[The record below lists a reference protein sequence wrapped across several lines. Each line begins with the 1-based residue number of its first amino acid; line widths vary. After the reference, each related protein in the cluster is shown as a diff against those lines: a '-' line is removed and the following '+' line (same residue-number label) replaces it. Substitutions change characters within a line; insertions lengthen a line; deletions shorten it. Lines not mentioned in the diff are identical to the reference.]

1 MKRIPYLV
9 QCAGALFLITLTAAC
24 GGPITTVTPA
34 AQSSTSHP
42 AAAATTTSQGNAA
55 QPTTLAAPATIVSG
69 QKPSSS
75 GPLTLQ
81 VTSPQDGAVVN
92 TAQVQ
97 VSGSASP
104 GEVVSVNDAVLLVG
118 ADGSFSTRV
127 SLVTGANLVEVIAS
141 NDSGDSKTIDL
152 TVIYQP

>member
-9 QCAGALFLITLTAAC
+9 QCAGAQYLMTLTAAR

-42 AAAATTTSQGNAA
+42 AVTAPAGNAA
-55 QPTTLAAPATIVSG
+55 QPTAMAAPATIVSG

-75 GPLTLQ
+75 GPVTLQ
-81 VTSPQDGAVVN
+81 VTAPQDGAVVN

-104 GEVVSVNDAVLLVG
+104 GEVVSVNDVVLLVG
-118 ADGSFSTRV
+118 ADGSFSTSV
-127 SLVTGANLVEVIAS
+127 PLVTGANLVEVIAS
-141 NDSGDSKTIDL
+141 NDSGDSKTVDF

>member
-9 QCAGALFLITLTAAC
+9 QCAGALFLMTLTAAC

-34 AQSSTSHP
+34 AQLSTTHP
-42 AAAATTTSQGNAA
+42 AAATTAQGNAA
-55 QPTTLAAPATIVSG
+55 QPTAVAAPATIVSG

-75 GPLTLQ
+75 GPVTLQ
-81 VTSPQDGAVVN
+81 VTAPQDGAVVN

-104 GEVVSVNDAVLLVG
+104 GEVVSVNDVVLLVG
-118 ADGSFSTRV
+118 ADGSFSTSV
-127 SLVTGANLVEVIAS
+127 PLVTGANLVEVIAS
-141 NDSGDSKTIDL
+141 NDSGDSKTVDF